1 MYKIKNTSAE
11 YLINNGFKEL
21 SNGMFLLR
29 FPIYF
34 YKRTPVI
41 FCKAT
46 LDPNVGKRL
55 TIDVVNSNGVMY
67 SMWYD
72 TECDQ
77 LAPKFRKELNDNIA
91 KKIHKIGARHYE
103 DR

>member
-1 MYKIKNTSAE
+1 MYKIKNISAD
-11 YLINNGFKEL
+11 YLLDNGFKEL
-21 SNGMFLLR
+21 NNGTYLLR

-34 YKRTPVI
+34 YKKTPVI
-41 FCKAT
+41 FCNVT
-46 LDPNVGKRL
+46 VDPEVGKRL
-55 TIDVVNSNGVMY
+55 TVDVVNSNGMMY
-67 SMWYD
+67 SMWYN

-91 KKIHKIGARHYE
+91 KKMHKIGARHYE